1 MLLARWLTPSPRGV
15 GTHQQLGLPA
25 CPFLSMTGLPCPVCG
40 MTTSLALAVRGEWR
54 SSVEAQPFGLLL
66 FVGGLA
72 LAMMALASLWRRID
86 LIDLI
91 RSRPG
96 IIFVYTLTI
105 LFILSWCY
113 KIASMNLNLFH

>member
-1 MLLARWLTPSPRGV
+1 
-15 GTHQQLGLPA
+15 
-25 CPFLSMTGLPCPVCG
+25 

-72 LAMMALASLWRRID
+72 LAMMALASLWRRIY